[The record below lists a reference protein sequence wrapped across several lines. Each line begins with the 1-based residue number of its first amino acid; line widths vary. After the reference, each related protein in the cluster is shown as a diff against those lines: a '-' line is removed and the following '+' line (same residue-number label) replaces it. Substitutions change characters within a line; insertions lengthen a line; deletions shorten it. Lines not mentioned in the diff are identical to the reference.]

1 MRGLVVRDSEKE
13 GRNVKVLSK
22 MTLSHIGQLSA
33 FVLLTSQYWGLSAEL
48 LIVNGLP
55 CEPVQWPH

>member
-1 MRGLVVRDSEKE
+1 MRGLVLRDSEKK

-33 FVLLTSQYWGLSAEL
+33 FVLLTSQYWGPFSR
-48 LIVNGLP
+48 IVN
-55 CEPVQWPH
+55 CEWPAV